1 MEDDTVEM
9 FLKMKPC
16 KALFAIQNLKDS
28 ETYPRKISEEIGST
42 YAHTTDIINR
52 IREAGLVDSEKKGR
66 KRMLTLTEKGST
78 LAEDLRPFIDNLQDS
93 SGKQSLED
101 MISQG

>member
-1 MEDDTVEM
+1 MEDDTLDM

-16 KALFAIQNLKDS
+16 KALFAVQNLEDS
-28 ETYPRKISEEIGST
+28 ETYPSKVSDKIDST
-42 YAHTTDIINR
+42 YAHTVKILERFT
-52 IREAGLVDSEKKGR
+52 EMGLVDSEKEGR

-78 LAEDLRPFIDNLQDS
+78 LAEDLRPFIDDLQDS
-93 SGKQSLED
+93 SQKQSLGD